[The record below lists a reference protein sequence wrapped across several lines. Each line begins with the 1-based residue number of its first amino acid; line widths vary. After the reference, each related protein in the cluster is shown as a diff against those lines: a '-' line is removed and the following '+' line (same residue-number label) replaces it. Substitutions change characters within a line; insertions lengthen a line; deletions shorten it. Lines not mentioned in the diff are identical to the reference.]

1 MNVTQVTLPSRKVV
15 QELIRK
21 YDAVE
26 PFSNDDLHWMV
37 NVLHALNEDPEYQK
51 HQDEIE
57 DSQEVVMEAK
67 DLDDD
72 SPSTIP

>member
-26 PFSNDDLHWMV
+26 PFNNDDLHWMV
-37 NVLHALNEDPEYQK
+37 NVLHALNEDAEYQK